1 VKLPFAQ
8 IDAFADRPFTG
19 NQAAV
24 MPLDAWLTDDLLQA
38 IAEENNVAETAF
50 FLPDASGEA
59 DYELRWFTP
68 AVEVA
73 LCGHA
78 TLASGHF
85 VLAAD
90 PSRERVTFRTR
101 KAGVL
106 EVRRDGARY
115 AMALP
120 AYPPISQ
127 PLPEL
132 LRALGVDSGETLR
145 HPRGYDLTV
154 LESAGAVLALTPD
167 FRALAAIGDTL
178 NIVTAPGRDPGS
190 EAGASTDVISRVFAP
205 AAGIDE
211 DPVTGSAHSVLTP
224 YWAARLGRE
233 SFGAYQASKRGG
245 HVACTLAGD
254 RVILGGTCVTVI
266 EGEFTLG

>member
-1 VKLPFAQ
+1 MQLPFAQ

-24 MPLDAWLTDDLLQA
+24 MPLDAWLDDAVLQA
-38 IAEENNVAETAF
+38 IAEENNLAETAF
-50 FLPDASGEA
+50 IIPDVSGEA
-59 DYELRWFTP
+59 DWELRWFTP

-78 TLASGHF
+78 TLASGHWL
-85 VLAAD
+85 LARD
-90 PSRERVTFRTR
+90 PALARVRFRTR

-106 EVRRDGARY
+106 EVAREGAGY

-120 AYPPISQ
+120 AYPPEPAQ
-127 PLPEL
+127 MPGL
-132 LRALGVDSGETLR
+132 LEALGVDRGEVLR
-145 HPRGYDLTV
+145 HANGYDLTV
-154 LESAGAVLALTPD
+154 LDSADAVRALRPD

-178 NIVTAPGRDPGS
+178 NIVTAPGAD
-190 EAGASTDVISRVFAP
+190 TDVISRVFAP

-224 YWAARLGRE
+224 YWAARLGR
-233 SFGAYQASKRGG
+233 SRFTAFQASRRGG
-245 HVACTLAGD
+245 HVDCEAAGE
-254 RVILGGTCVTVI
+254 RVILRGKCVTVI
-266 EGEFTLG
+266 EGMFTL